1 MDEGV
6 EGIRAARTER
16 TGIYGHEG
24 DVLGCWEGRLGGG
37 VRDEGRLNREMLG
50 ETAPRS
56 GQHGVGMIGGGLLR
70 AGCGERK
77 GLRAYARSTQQR
89 LFSGGI
95 LGGYEGLLG

>member
-6 EGIRAARTER
+6 ERVRAARTEG
-16 TGIYGHEG
+16 TGING
-24 DVLGCWEGRLGGG
+24 DERDILGCREGRLGGG
-37 VRDEGRLNREMLG
+37 ERLG

-56 GQHGVGMIGGGLLR
+56 GQHGVGMIGG
-70 AGCGERK
+70 K

-95 LGGYEGLLG
+95 LGE